1 MKHIFTRLLL
11 TGLALALVSSPA
23 FAQGGATSSITGVVT
38 DVDGGVIP
46 GATVVAKN
54 DATNI
59 SYPPVVS
66 GSNGAFAIPALP
78 TGTYTVTVTLQSFKT
93 AIISDLVVTAG
104 GPADVRVTLEVGG
117 IEETVTVEGRG
128 ELVQTQSSSVSTTLD
143 VNQISNLPLVSRNAL
158 DFITSLPGVNTPGGN
173 RNSTI
178 NGLDQSTIN
187 ITVDGLNVQDN
198 YNKTTDGFFA
208 RMSPRLDA
216 VEEVTVSSAAQAAD
230 ASGQGAVQIRF
241 VTRSGGNQFSGSAYW
256 YYRNDALN
264 AIDYFSDRD
273 NLGKAEL
280 LQNQPGFRV
289 GGPIVIPGLYD
300 GRGQAFYFFNYEEF
314 RQPRTVRRQR
324 TILSPQAQAGIFRY
338 NTSSGVQSVDLMALA
353 AANGVTSTFDP
364 TVAQLLADIRASTG
378 ISGTITDLADPNLDR
393 FSWTVDQ
400 RSHNKYPTGKIDY
413 NLTEN
418 QRLTFSGN
426 YQHIYST
433 PDTLNNRDPQFPGSP
448 AQGSQDS
455 HRYTV
460 GGTLRST
467 IGGTIVNELRGGFT
481 GGPTYFF
488 PDMDASMWSGST
500 FNQAGFRLGLNNALI
515 SNVSGTPT
523 TSSRNASTIVLE
535 NTVNWAKGS
544 HSFNFGASMT
554 QADVWVKNQ
563 TLVPTL
569 TLDVTQAD
577 PADRIF
583 STSSNF
589 PGSSSTNRGDA
600 EDLYALLVGSVSA
613 LTAEARIDPTGR
625 YQYLGESLQEGQLRD
640 FGFWF
645 QDAWRPRPD
654 VTINMGLRYTLQTP
668 FKSKNAS
675 YSTTTL
681 EDVWGISGYSSTC
694 TTLSNITP
702 DSCNLFQ
709 PGNEPGKAES
719 EYYLLEKGTRVYDM
733 DWDNWAPSVGIAWT
747 PSADDG
753 WLASFLGQPGDT
765 VFRGGWSRAFN
776 RPGMGGFTG
785 RLDDNPGIIITAN
798 RTESLGNL
806 GPVPLLLREPDR
818 LGPPDFPDEREFPL
832 TDVVTGDIQIFD
844 PELQIPFSD
853 TWSAGWQRSISR
865 NMAIEVRYVGT
876 RGRDLWTTYNI
887 NELNILENGVF
898 DEFRLAQANLQANL
912 AAGRGSNF
920 RYYGPG
926 TGTSPLPIA
935 LAYFSGSTDAG
946 NPARYTSSNFAS
958 STYVNPLAQRNPNPF
973 TWANALDS
981 TSTQRARAL
990 SAGLPANFL
999 VANPNKL
1006 GGAEIDSH
1014 GRFTNY
1020 HSLQLELRRRMADGF
1035 QFQMSYVF
1043 GRGYLS
1049 DFYSFRVPKLK
1060 SLDTGGEGS
1069 VEHALKANWVWE
1081 LPFGQGRRFGTNV
1094 STAMDRLI
1102 GGWQIHGVAR
1112 IQSGQIIDFGNVRM
1126 VGFTK
1131 SDLQGFLKVYKD
1143 ADGVVTL
1150 LPQDVIDNTVKAFQV
1165 SATSDD
1171 GYGALGP
1178 PEGRYFAPA
1187 NGPDC
1192 IETIDSDYGQCGER
1206 VIEIN
1211 GPLFKNVDLSVVKL
1225 VPIVGRVRAEFRMEM
1240 LNAFNWVN
1248 FAPVTG
1254 VGGTTAS
1261 SFEVTGL
1268 NGAVTA
1274 RIIQL
1279 VARVTW

>member
-1 MKHIFTRLLL
+1 M
-11 TGLALALVSSPA
+11 GLIAALFSTPA
-23 FAQGGATSSITGVVT
+23 FAQGGATSSITGVVV

-46 GATVVAKN
+46 GATIVAKN
-54 DATNI
+54 HATNI

-66 GSNGAFAIPALP
+66 GSNGAFAIPAIP
-78 TGTYTVTVTLQSFKT
+78 TGTYDVTVTLQSFKT

-104 GPADVRVTLEVGG
+104 GPADIRVTLEIGG

-143 VNQISNLPLVSRNAL
+143 VNQVSNLPLVSRNAL
-158 DFITSLPGVNTPGGN
+158 DFITALPGVNTPGSN

-216 VEEVTVSSAAQAAD
+216 VDAVTVSSAAQAAD

-241 VTRSGGNQFSGSAYW
+241 VTRSGGNEFSGSAYW

-273 NLGKAEL
+273 NLGKAAL

-289 GGPIVIPGLYD
+289 GGPIVIPGVYD
-300 GRGQAFYFFNYEEF
+300 GRGRMFYFFNYEEF
-314 RQPRTVRRQR
+314 RQPQTVRRQR
-324 TILSPQAQAGIFRY
+324 TILSPEAQAGIFRY
-338 NTSSGVQSVDLMALA
+338 STSSGVREVNLLALA
-353 AANGVTSTFDP
+353 AANGGVSTFDP
-364 TVAQLLADIRASTG
+364 TVSALLADIRASTG
-378 ISGTITDLADPNLDR
+378 VTGTITDLADPNLDR
-393 FSWTVDQ
+393 FTWTVDQ

-418 QRLTFSGN
+418 HRLTFSGN
-426 YQHIYST
+426 YQHILST
-433 PDTLNNRDPQFPGSP
+433 PDTLNSRDPQFPGAP
-448 AQGSQDS
+448 AFGKQDS

-481 GGPTYFF
+481 GGPTYFY
-488 PDMDASMWSGST
+488 PDLVSEMWNAPT
-500 FNQAGFRLGLNNALI
+500 FNEAGFRLGLNNALV
-515 SNVSGTPT
+515 SNASPTGTN
-523 TSSRNASTIVLE
+523 SSRNASTIVLE
-535 NTVNWAKGS
+535 NTVNWQKGT
-544 HSFNFGASMT
+544 HGFNFGASMT
-554 QADVWVKNQ
+554 QADVWVKNR
-563 TLVPTL
+563 TLVPVITF
-569 TLDVTQAD
+569 DVLQAD
-577 PADRIF
+577 PMKAVF
-583 STSSNF
+583 SSSANF

-613 LTAEARIDPTGR
+613 ITSEARIDPTGK
-625 YQYLGESLQEGQLRD
+625 YQFLGESLQEGQLRD

-654 VTINMGLRYTLQTP
+654 LTVNMGLRYTLQTP
-668 FKSKNAS
+668 FKSKNDS

-681 EDVWGISGYSSTC
+681 QDVWGISGLSSTC
-694 TTLSNITP
+694 TDMSNITP
-702 DSCNLFQ
+702 STCNLFQ
-709 PGNEPGKAES
+709 PGNEPGKPIS
-719 EYYLLEKGTRVYDM
+719 EYYLLEKGATAYNT
-733 DWDNWAPSVGIAWT
+733 DWNNWAPSVGVAWT
-747 PSADDG
+747 PSAESG
-753 WLASFLGQPGDT
+753 WMASFLGQPGDT
-765 VFRGGWSRAFN
+765 VFRAGWSRSFN

-785 RLDDNPGIIITAN
+785 RLDDNPGIILSTN
-798 RTESLGNL
+798 RTESLGNIIED
-806 GPVPLLLREPDR
+806 GGAVPLLFRESGR
-818 LGPPDFPDEREFPL
+818 LGPPDFPEERNFPL
-832 TDVVTGDIQIFD
+832 TDVETEDIQLFD
-844 PELQIPFSD
+844 PNLQIPYAD

-865 NMAIEVRYVGT
+865 NMAVEVRYVGT
-876 RGRDLWTTYNI
+876 RGRDLWATYNI
-887 NELNILENGVF
+887 NELNIQENGVF
-898 DEFRLAQANLQANL
+898 NEFLLAQANLQANI

-920 RYYGPG
+920 RYYGAG

-935 LAYFSGSTDAG
+935 LAYFSGRTDAG
-946 NPARYTSSNFAS
+946 NAAAYSSSNFAS

-990 SAGLPANFL
+990 AAGLPANFL

-1006 GGAEIDSH
+1006 GGAELD
-1014 GRFTNY
+1014 GYGTFTNY
-1020 HSLQLELRRRMADGF
+1020 HSLQLELRRRMANGF
-1035 QFQMSYVF
+1035 QFQLSYVF

-1049 DFYSFRVPKLK
+1049 DFYSFRVPRLK
-1060 SLDTGGEGS
+1060 SLDTGTEGS
-1069 VEHALKANWVWE
+1069 VEQAFKANWVWE
-1081 LPFGQGRRFGTNV
+1081 LPFGQGRRYGSNV
-1094 STAMDRLI
+1094 SAAMDRLI

-1126 VGFTK
+1126 VGFDK
-1131 SDLQGFLKVYKD
+1131 NDLQGFLKVYKD

-1165 SATSDD
+1165 SATSAD

-1192 IETIDSDYGQCGER
+1192 IETIDSDYGDCGQR
-1206 VIEIN
+1206 VIEVN
-1211 GPLFKNVDLSVVKL
+1211 GPLFKNVDLSIVKL

-1248 FAPVTG
+1248 FQPVTG

-1268 NGAVTA
+1268 NGAVSA

-1279 VARVTW
+1279 VARVSW